1 MKKTMSYLLALAA
14 VAAQRWPRGRH
25 AHCAVTY
32 GHYMIVY
39 GGSGYSM
46 CRGVRTEVQLR

>member
-1 MKKTMSYLLALAA
+1 MAAWLLLAASLAA
-14 VAAQRWPRGRH
+14 QPWPRGRH

-39 GGSGYSM
+39 GGSGYSV